1 LAAAPVLGEGVVEP
15 VGVEPPLDLAVGEL
29 EGEAEE
35 EELAPLSSM
44 ASLPQRA
51 SRARSHS
58 NSWSR
63 LFPAAVTHV
72 LYQKRHIWPGTD
84 CS

>member
-1 LAAAPVLGEGVVEP
+1 LAAAPVLAAGALEP
-15 VGVEPPLDLAVGEL
+15 VGVELPLDLAVGEL
-29 EGEAEE
+29 EEEAEE
-35 EELAPLSSM
+35 EEVAPLSSM

-63 LFPAAVTHV
+63 LFPAAVTQV
-72 LYQKRHIWPGTD
+72 SYQKRHI
-84 CS
+84 